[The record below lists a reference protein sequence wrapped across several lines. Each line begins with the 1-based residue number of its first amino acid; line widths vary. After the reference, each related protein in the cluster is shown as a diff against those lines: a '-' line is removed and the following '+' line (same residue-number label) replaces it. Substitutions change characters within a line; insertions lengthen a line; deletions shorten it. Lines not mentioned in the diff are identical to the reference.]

1 MVEKEIFVCFFAFF
15 LFVSFASNQTEEE
28 EGFRYIVSSF
38 LHFQTRMTTTIPLRT
53 LCRFSFSFSTT
64 ISTTTTTT
72 KTTPRNRGSGL
83 SFKSPRLHGGRCRR
97 KHQNHHLQRT
107 KSSSFSSS
115 SSSTEDG
122 RRRRREEEEKEE
134 KEENMNS
141 VESLAISAL
150 QTATRSSSSSSMNNI
165 NNIKTNINNN
175 NNVVKLNKTR
185 ALFNAVEDSFQNKQ
199 FIDEKPPVLVR
210 EGRIYESK
218 YASVAKSAFL
228 FSITFGIFVAALRI
242 YFGLCS
248 SGGSSTYFF
257 DF

>member
-72 KTTPRNRGSGL
+72 TTTKTTPRNRGSGL

-115 SSSTEDG
+115 SSSTEHG
-122 RRRRREEEEKEE
+122 RRRRREEEETDEKEE
-134 KEENMNS
+134 KMILMKCRRIFAKSNSEN
-141 VESLAISAL
+141 SLTIA
-150 QTATRSSSSSSMNNI
+150 
-165 NNIKTNINNN
+165 KH
-175 NNVVKLNKTR
+175 
-185 ALFNAVEDSFQNKQ
+185 
-199 FIDEKPPVLVR
+199 DEKIHVLNLR
-210 EGRIYESK
+210 RCR
-218 YASVAKSAFL
+218 SV
-228 FSITFGIFVAALRI
+228 SI
-242 YFGLCS
+242 S
-248 SGGSSTYFF
+248 
-257 DF
+257 